1 MVDEEISTKM
11 VEMESGGRE
20 TYKLSVLVAGMTCS
34 SCSASIE
41 RRLKKESGVIDAVVS
56 LVMNKADVRIRLNVG
71 ETVKNVETRV
81 VDAIE
86 EIGFEASVESSQ
98 KMETKKRKS
107 NQCTVSVLVT
117 GMTCSSCSSSIERR
131 LKNESGVLEANVSL
145 VMNKAEIRLELKES
159 ETASEAGSRIVD
171 AIEEIGF
178 EAKLER
184 VRQITNRMPTKKRV
198 TKRSIHLG
206 EEESISNATAESVR
220 NFINNSHRVRSLHHG
235 NAGTTKHLTTR
246 GCVVRKCECGD
257 R

>member
-1 MVDEEISTKM
+1 M
-11 VEMESGGRE
+11 
-20 TYKLSVLVAGMTCS
+20 
-34 SCSASIE
+34 
-41 RRLKKESGVIDAVVS
+41 IDAVVS

-184 VRQITNRMPTKKRV
+184 VRQITNRMPTKTRV
-198 TKRSIHLG
+198 MKRSIHLG

-235 NAGTTKHLTTR
+235 LYM
-246 GCVVRKCECGD
+246 
-257 R
+257 